1 MTESTAARDPRRS
14 SKRTSGSDGGSAAA
28 TAAPETPA
36 APAKKAAARKTPAKK
51 ATANAK
57 PPAKKAA
64 AKKTAAKKTAAKKTA
79 PARKT
84 AEAAAKPAKSANA
97 APAGAVPPGDGS
109 ADALELVQLLT
120 PEGERVEHPEYA
132 VDPSPEELRGL
143 YRDMVLTRRFDAEA
157 VTLQR
162 QGELG
167 LWPSLLGQE
176 AAQVGSGRATR
187 EDDYVFPTYREH
199 GVAWCRGVDP
209 TLLLG
214 MFRGVNNGGWD
225 PNSNNFHLY
234 TIVIGSQTLH
244 ATGYAMGV
252 AKDGADSAVVA
263 YFGDGASSQG
273 DVAEA
278 FTFAAVYN
286 APVVFFCQN
295 NQWAISEPTE
305 RQSRV
310 PLYRRAA
317 GYGFPGVRVDG
328 NDVLA
333 VLAVTRKA
341 LEHARSGQG
350 PMLVEAYTYRMGA
363 HTTSDDPT
371 RYRRD
376 DERAAWEAKDP
387 ILRLRTLLEREHLA
401 DEAFFAE
408 LDEESDALAK
418 RVREA
423 IRTMADPDPMA
434 IFENIYADGHAV
446 VDEERTQYAAYQAS
460 FADEAGAAAGKGH

>member
-1 MTESTAARDPRRS
+1 MTVDSSAARKATRGS
-14 SKRTSGSDGGSAAA
+14 GKRT
-28 TAAPETPA
+28 TAKK
-36 APAKKAAARKTPAKK
+36 APAKPRAKVS
-51 ATANAK
+51 
-57 PPAKKAA
+57 
-64 AKKTAAKKTAAKKTA
+64 
-79 PARKT
+79 
-84 AEAAAKPAKSANA
+84 AEQDP
-97 APAGAVPPGDGS
+97 DQF
-109 ADALELVQLLT
+109 VQLLT

-132 VDPSPEELRGL
+132 IDLSADELRGL
-143 YRDMVLTRRFDAEA
+143 YRDMVLTRKFDAEA
-157 VTLQR
+157 TTLQR

-176 AAQVGSGRATR
+176 AAQIGSGRALR
-187 EDDYVFPTYREH
+187 DDDYVFPTYREH

-209 TLLLG
+209 TNLLG
-214 MFRGVNNGGWD
+214 MFRGVNHGGWD

-252 AKDGADSAVVA
+252 QKDGADSAVIA

-273 DVAEA
+273 DVAES

-305 RQSRV
+305 KQTRV
-310 PLYRRAA
+310 PLFQRAR

-333 VLAVTRKA
+333 VLAVTKA
-341 LEHARSGQG
+341 ALDRARTGQG

-371 RYRRD
+371 RYRGN
-376 DERAAWEAKDP
+376 DELLAWEAKDP
-387 ILRLRTLLEREHLA
+387 ILRLRRYLEAEGMA
-401 DEAFFAE
+401 DEAFFASVE
-408 LDEESDALAK
+408 KEDEALGK
-418 RVREA
+418 RVRDA
-423 IRTMADPDPMA
+423 VRTMPNPDDMA
-434 IFENIYADGHAV
+434 MFEHVYADGHAL
-446 VDEERTQYAAYQAS
+446 VDEERAQFAAYQAA
-460 FADEAGAAAGKGH
+460 FAEEN

>member
-1 MTESTAARDPRRS
+1 MTVESTAARGTSRS
-14 SKRTSGSDGGSAAA
+14 GGKRTAAA
-28 TAAPETPA
+28 
-36 APAKKAAARKTPAKK
+36 
-51 ATANAK
+51 K
-57 PPAKKAA
+57 PA
-64 AKKTAAKKTAAKKTA
+64 AKKTAAKKA
-79 PARKT
+79 PAR
-84 AEAAAKPAKSANA
+84 AKGASA
-97 APAGAVPPGDGS
+97 PEQP
-109 ADALELVQLLT
+109 ELVQLLT
-120 PEGERVEHPEYA
+120 PQGERVEHPDYGIDLSA
-132 VDPSPEELRGL
+132 EELRGL

-157 VTLQR
+157 TSLQR

-167 LWPSLLGQE
+167 LWASLLGQE
-176 AAQVGSGRATR
+176 AAQIGSGRALR
-187 EDDYVFPTYREH
+187 DDDYVFPTYREH

-209 TLLLG
+209 SNLLG

-234 TIVIGSQTLH
+234 TIVIGSQALH
-244 ATGYAMGV
+244 ATGYAMGIT
-252 AKDGADSAVVA
+252 KDGADSAVIA

-278 FTFAAVYN
+278 FTFSAVYN

-305 RQSRV
+305 KQSRV
-310 PLYRRAA
+310 PIYQRAA

-333 VLAVTRKA
+333 VLAVTRAA

-350 PMLVEAYTYRMGA
+350 PMLVEAFTYRMGA

-371 RYRRD
+371 RYRTD

-387 ILRLRTLLEREHLA
+387 ILRLRTYLEKEGLA

-408 LDEESDALAK
+408 LEKESEELGVS
-418 RVREA
+418 VREK
-423 IRTMADPDPMA
+423 IRTMPDPDTMA
-434 IFENIYADGHAV
+434 IFENVYADGHALI
-446 VDEERTQYAAYQAS
+446 DEERAQFSEYLAS
-460 FADEAGAAAGKGH
+460 FADADETAGKGH

>member
-1 MTESTAARDPRRS
+1 MTVESSAARKPRRS
-14 SKRTSGSDGGSAAA
+14 AAGKAGTTGSKTGTTAGTTGATGTKRTTRTTRS
-28 TAAPETPA
+28 T
-36 APAKKAAARKTPAKK
+36 AKKGTDP
-51 ATANAK
+51 
-57 PPAKKAA
+57 
-64 AKKTAAKKTAAKKTA
+64 
-79 PARKT
+79 
-84 AEAAAKPAKSANA
+84 
-97 APAGAVPPGDGS
+97 
-109 ADALELVQLLT
+109 ELVQLLT
-120 PEGERVEHPEYA
+120 PEGDRVENAEYDSYVAGITPE
-132 VDPSPEELRGL
+132 DLRGL

-157 VTLQR
+157 TSLQR

-167 LWPSLLGQE
+167 LWASLLGQE
-176 AAQVGSGRATR
+176 AAQIGSGRATR

-209 TLLLG
+209 TNLLG

-225 PNSNNFHLY
+225 PNSNNFQLY

-252 AKDGADSAVVA
+252 AKDGADSAVIA

-273 DVAEA
+273 DVAES

-305 RQSRV
+305 RQTRV
-310 PLYRRAA
+310 PLYQRAQ

-333 VLAVTRKA
+333 CLAVTKWA
-341 LEHARSGQG
+341 LERARNGEG
-350 PMLVEAYTYRMGA
+350 PTLVEAFTYRMGA

-371 RYRRD
+371 RYRG
-376 DERAAWEAKDP
+376 DEERLAWEAKDP
-387 ILRLRTLLEREHLA
+387 ILRLRRYLEASNHA

-408 LDEESDALAK
+408 LETESEALGK

-423 IRTMADPDPMA
+423 VRAMPDPDHFA
-434 IFENIYADGHAV
+434 IFENAYADGHAL
-446 VDEERTQYAAYQAS
+446 VDEERAQFAAYQAS
-460 FADEAGAAAGKGH
+460 FADEGGH